1 VSRILCVDDEP
12 HLLRT
17 LGANLRA
24 RHYDVDLATTGERAM
39 ELAAAHRPDAVI
51 LDLGLPGMSGLE
63 VIRALRHWTD
73 VPIVVLSARD
83 SEHDKIAALDA
94 GADDYVAKP
103 FGMGELLARVR
114 AALRRAVPHD
124 EAAVVTTPDLTI
136 DLAARRI
143 TLASGAEAK
152 LTPTEWH
159 VVEVLVRNS
168 GRLVSGRQL
177 LQQVWGPQYSDET
190 NYLRV
195 HMAHIRRKLEPEPG
209 RPRYF
214 HTETGMG
221 YRFQPPDPADSTT
234 DPER

>member
-24 RHYDVDLATTGERAM
+24 RGYEVDLADTGERA
-39 ELAAAHRPDAVI
+39 LALAKASRPDVVL

-63 VIRALRHWTD
+63 VIRALRHWTSA
-73 VPIVVLSARD
+73 PIVVLSARD
-83 SEHDKIAALDA
+83 SEFDKVGALDA

-114 AALRRAVPHD
+114 AALRRPAPSE
-124 EAAVVTTPDLTI
+124 EAPLIVTPDFTV
-136 DLAARRI
+136 DLGERRVFDSTGEI
-143 TLASGAEAK
+143 K
-152 LTPTEWH
+152 LTPIEWQL
-159 VVEVLVRNS
+159 VEVLVRRT
-168 GRLVSGRQL
+168 GRLVTGRDL
-177 LQQVWGPQYSDET
+177 LQTVWGPQYGDET

-214 HTETGMG
+214 HTEPGVG
-221 YRFQPPDPADSTT
+221 YRFEPPA
-234 DPER
+234 ER